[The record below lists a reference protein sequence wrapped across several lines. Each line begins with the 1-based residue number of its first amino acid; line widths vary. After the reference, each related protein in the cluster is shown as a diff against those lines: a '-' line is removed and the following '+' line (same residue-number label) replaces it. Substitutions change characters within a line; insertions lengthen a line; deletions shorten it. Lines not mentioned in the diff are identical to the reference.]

1 MTNEEM
7 ERDLL
12 SVEAPM
18 LLSAV
23 VIVAFSFALA
33 VLLALASGA

>member
-1 MTNEEM
+1 MH
-7 ERDLL
+7 DDIDDDFL

-23 VIVAFSFALA
+23 VMVAFGCVLA
-33 VLLALASGA
+33 MFLALASGA

>member
-1 MTNEEM
+1 MHDEM

-23 VIVAFSFALA
+23 VLVAFICVIAVIAALI
-33 VLLALASGA
+33 SGA